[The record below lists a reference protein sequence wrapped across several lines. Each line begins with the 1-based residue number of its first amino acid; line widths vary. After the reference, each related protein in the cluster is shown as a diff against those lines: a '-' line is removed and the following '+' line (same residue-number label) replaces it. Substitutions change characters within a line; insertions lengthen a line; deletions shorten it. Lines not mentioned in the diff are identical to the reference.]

1 MKMDVAVLEGMLYKS
16 IAKEIE
22 GLYEEILNIYSS
34 DEEVLNLAKNI
45 KNICDYILKVYREIP
60 NPNKKLD
67 ESLYTTL
74 YNMLK
79 DFSVTFYDLTVADG
93 EQLYYVISSAY
104 HKLSGAHNLLERL
117 Y

>member
-1 MKMDVAVLEGMLYKS
+1 MRTDVALLEDMLYKS

-22 GLYEEILNIYSS
+22 GLYGEVIHMYGS
-34 DEEVLNLAKNI
+34 DEEVLNLARSI
-45 KNICDYILKVYREIP
+45 KSMCDYILKVYREIP

-74 YNMLK
+74 YSMLK
-79 DFSVTFYDLTVADG
+79 DFSVTLYDLTIAEG

-117 Y
+117 S